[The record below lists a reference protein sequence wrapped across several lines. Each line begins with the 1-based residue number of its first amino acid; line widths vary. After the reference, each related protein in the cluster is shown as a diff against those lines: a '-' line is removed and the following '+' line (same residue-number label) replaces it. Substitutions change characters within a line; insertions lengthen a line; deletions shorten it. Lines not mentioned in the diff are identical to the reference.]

1 MIMVVQHAIEGI
13 STMKTRDVSQRLG
26 ARIRTLRKERELAQK
41 QFADRV
47 GISAAYTS
55 FIEQGAK
62 TASLEVLISIAEV
75 LDVSL
80 SELFL
85 DADSEPPKELARLSV
100 AIAGQPIGIQ
110 RRIFRVVEEML
121 GAVRELKR

>member
-1 MIMVVQHAIEGI
+1 ME
-13 STMKTRDVSQRLG
+13 
-26 ARIRTLRKERELAQK
+26 TLVR
-41 QFADRV
+41 
-47 GISAAYTS
+47 
-55 FIEQGAK
+55 
-62 TASLEVLISIAEV
+62 IAEV

-85 DADSEPPKELARLSV
+85 DVDRESPKALARLS
-100 AIAGQPIGIQ
+100 AATAGQPIGIQ

>member
-1 MIMVVQHAIEGI
+1 ME
-13 STMKTRDVSQRLG
+13 TRDVSQRLG
-26 ARIRTLRKERELAQK
+26 ARIRTLREERELTQK
-41 QFADRV
+41 QLADRV
-47 GISAAYTS
+47 GITAAHIS
-55 FIEQGAK
+55 LIERGER
-62 TASLEVLISIAEV
+62 TASLGTLVCIAEV

-85 DADSEPPKELARLSV
+85 DADLEPPKELARLSA
-100 AIAGQPIGIQ
+100 AIAGQPIGFQ

>member
-1 MIMVVQHAIEGI
+1 
-13 STMKTRDVSQRLG
+13 MKMTELSKRLG
-26 ARIRTLRKERELAQK
+26 ERIRTLRWEQSLTQEELAI
-41 QFADRV
+41 RS
-47 GISAAYTS
+47 GITQVYTS
-55 FIEQGAK
+55 LIERGEK
-62 TASLEVLISIAEV
+62 VASLGVLIAIAKV

-85 DADSEPPKELARLSV
+85 DVDRETPKDLARLS
-100 AIAGQPIGIQ
+100 AATTGQPIAIQ

>member
-1 MIMVVQHAIEGI
+1 
-13 STMKTRDVSQRLG
+13 MKTRDVSQRLG

-55 FIEQGAK
+55 FIEQGTK

-85 DADSEPPKELARLSV
+85 DADSEPPKELARLSA
-100 AIAGQPIGIQ
+100 AIAGQPIEFQ

>member
-1 MIMVVQHAIEGI
+1 MGQGSITA
-13 STMKTRDVSQRLG
+13 MKMKDVSQRLG
-26 ARIRTLRKERELAQK
+26 MRIQTLRVERGLTQDELANR
-41 QFADRV
+41 AS
-47 GISAAYTS
+47 ISRAYAS
-55 FIEQGAK
+55 FIERGEK
-62 TASLEVLISIAEV
+62 TASLEVLIRITEI

-85 DADSEPPKELARLSV
+85 DVDRETPKDLARLS
-100 AIAGQPIGIQ
+100 AATAGQPLGIQ

>member
-1 MIMVVQHAIEGI
+1 
-13 STMKTRDVSQRLG
+13 MKMKDVSQRLG
-26 ARIRTLRKERELAQK
+26 ARIRTLRAEQGLTQDEL
-41 QFADRV
+41 ADRV
-47 GISAAYTS
+47 GITRAYTS
-55 FIEQGAK
+55 FIERGEK
-62 TASLEVLISIAEV
+62 TASLEVIIGIAEI

-85 DADSEPPKELARLSV
+85 DVDRETPKELARLS
-100 AIAGQPIGIQ
+100 AATAGQPIGIQ